1 MSIVLNK
8 SDFLFKNQLS
18 KYEGKVREVYTLKND
33 IMIMIASD
41 RISAFDV
48 VMPRGITFKGQVLNQ
63 IAVEMLNRTN
73 DIVQNWLIENP
84 DPNVSI
90 GKKCNPLKVEM
101 VVRGY
106 LSGHA
111 YREYKAGKRNLCGNK
126 IPNGLKENEK
136 FENPII
142 TPTTKADKGLHDQDI
157 DPVDIIKHNIV
168 NKSDYEKIHQI
179 SLDLYKRGSK
189 IANDNGLILVDTKY
203 EFGYDS
209 NGDITLID
217 EIHTPDSSRYFYL
230 NTYDELLNKNQKQKQ
245 LSKEF
250 FREWLMKNNFRGLE
264 GQTIPEISDDV
275 VEMVSSRYIELYE
288 KLLGEKFIKPKSNN
302 VLNRIKENLKDYLF

>member
-90 GKKCNPLKVEM
+90 GKKCDPLKVEM

-157 DPVDIIKHNIV
+157 DPIDIIKQNIV
-168 NKSDYEKIHQI
+168 SKSDYEKIHQI

-230 NTYDELLNKNQKQKQ
+230 NTYDELFNKNQKQKQ

-302 VLNRIKENLKDYLF
+302 VLNRIKENLKDYLI

>member
-63 IAVEMLNRTN
+63 IAVEMLNRTK

-90 GKKCNPLKVEM
+90 GKKCDPLKVEM

-157 DPVDIIKHNIV
+157 DPVDIIKQNIV
-168 NKSDYEKIHQI
+168 SKNDYEKIHQI

>member
-63 IAVEMLNRTN
+63 IAVEMLKRTK

-90 GKKCNPLKVEM
+90 GKKCDPLKVEM

-157 DPVDIIKHNIV
+157 DPVDIIKQNIV
-168 NKSDYEKIHQI
+168 SKSDYEKIHQI
-179 SLDLYKRGSK
+179 ALDLYKRGSK

-302 VLNRIKENLKDYLF
+302 VLNRIKENLKDYLI

>member
-48 VMPRGITFKGQVLNQ
+48 VMPRGITYKGQVLNQ
-63 IAVEMLNRTN
+63 IAVEMLKRTK

-90 GKKCNPLKVEM
+90 GKKCDPLKVEM

-157 DPVDIIKHNIV
+157 DPVDIIKQNIV
-168 NKSDYEKIHQI
+168 SKSDYEKIHQI

-230 NTYDELLNKNQKQKQ
+230 NTYDELQNKNQKQKQ

>member
-33 IMIMIASD
+33 IMIMVASD

-63 IAVEMLNRTN
+63 IAVEMLKRTK

-90 GKKCNPLKVEM
+90 GKKCDPLKVEM

-157 DPVDIIKHNIV
+157 DPIDIIKQNIV
-168 NKSDYEKIHQI
+168 SKSDYEKIHQI

>member
-18 KYEGKVREVYTLKND
+18 KYEGKVREVYNLKND

-63 IAVEMLNRTN
+63 IAVEMLNRTK

-84 DPNVSI
+84 DPNVSV

-157 DPVDIIKHNIV
+157 DPVDIIKQNIV
-168 NKSDYEKIHQI
+168 SKSDYEKIHQI

-230 NTYDELLNKNQKQKQ
+230 NTYDELFNKNQKQKQ

>member
-8 SDFLFKNQLS
+8 SDFIFKNQLS

-63 IAVEMLNRTN
+63 IAVEMLNRTK

-157 DPVDIIKHNIV
+157 DPVDIIKQNIV
-168 NKSDYEKIHQI
+168 SKSDYEKIHQI

>member
-8 SDFLFKNQLS
+8 SDFIFKNQLS

-63 IAVEMLNRTN
+63 IAVEMLNRTK

-90 GKKCNPLKVEM
+90 GKKCDPLKVEM

-157 DPVDIIKHNIV
+157 DPIDIIKQNIV
-168 NKSDYEKIHQI
+168 SKSDYEKIHQI

-230 NTYDELLNKNQKQKQ
+230 NTYDELQNKNQKQKQ

>member
-1 MSIVLNK
+1 MSIVLTK

-63 IAVEMLNRTN
+63 IAVEMLKRTK

-111 YREYKAGKRNLCGNK
+111 FREYKAGKRNLCGNK

-168 NKSDYEKIHQI
+168 SKSDYEKIHQI

-230 NTYDELLNKNQKQKQ
+230 NTYDELFNKNQKQKQ

>member
-63 IAVEMLNRTN
+63 IAVEMLKRTK

-157 DPVDIIKHNIV
+157 DPVDIIKQNIV
-168 NKSDYEKIHQI
+168 SKSDYEKIHQS

-230 NTYDELLNKNQKQKQ
+230 NTYDELFNKNQKQKQ

-302 VLNRIKENLKDYLF
+302 VLNRIKENLKDYLI

>member
-63 IAVEMLNRTN
+63 IAVEMLNRTK

-90 GKKCNPLKVEM
+90 GKKCDPLKVEM

-157 DPVDIIKHNIV
+157 DPVDIIKQNIV

-230 NTYDELLNKNQKQKQ
+230 NTYDELQNKNQKQKQ

-250 FREWLMKNNFRGLE
+250 FREWLMKNNFRGLK

-302 VLNRIKENLKDYLF
+302 ILNRIKENLKDYLF

>member
-8 SDFLFKNQLS
+8 SDFLFKNQLY

-33 IMIMIASD
+33 VMIMIASD

-63 IAVEMLNRTN
+63 IAVEMLNRTK

-90 GKKCNPLKVEM
+90 GKKCDPLKVEM

-157 DPVDIIKHNIV
+157 DPVDIIKQNIV
-168 NKSDYEKIHQI
+168 SKSDYEKIHQI

-302 VLNRIKENLKDYLF
+302 VLNRIIENLKDYLF

>member
-1 MSIVLNK
+1 MSIVLDK
-8 SDFLFKNQLS
+8 SDFHFKNQLS
-18 KYEGKVREVYTLKND
+18 KYEGKVREVYTLKDD

-63 IAVEMLNRTN
+63 IAVEMLNRTK
-73 DIVQNWLIENP
+73 DIVQNWLIDNP

-90 GKKCNPLKVEM
+90 GKKCEALKVEM

-111 YREYKAGKRNLCGNK
+111 YREYMAGKRNLCGNK

-136 FENPII
+136 FKKPII
-142 TPTTKADKGLHDQDI
+142 TPTTKADKGRHDQDI
-157 DPVDIIKHNIV
+157 NPVDIVKDNLV
-168 NKSDYEKIHQI
+168 NKDDYEKIHQI
-179 SLDLYKRGSK
+179 SLDLYKRGSE
-189 IANDNGLILVDTKY
+189 IAHDNDLILVDTKY

-209 NGDITLID
+209 NGTITLID

-230 NTYDELLNKNQKQKQ
+230 NTYEELQNKNQKQKQ

-250 FREWLMKNNFRGLE
+250 FREWLMINNFQGLE
-264 GQTIPEISDDV
+264 GQNIPEISDEV
-275 VEMVSSRYIELYE
+275 VEMVSNRYIELYE
-288 KLLGEKFIKPKSNN
+288 KLLGEKFIKPKNN
-302 VLNRIKENLKDYLF
+302 NILNRIQENLKEYLF

>member
-63 IAVEMLNRTN
+63 IAVEMLNRTK

-90 GKKCNPLKVEM
+90 GKKCDPLKVEM

-157 DPVDIIKHNIV
+157 DPVDIIKQNIV
-168 NKSDYEKIHQI
+168 SKSDYEKIHQI

-230 NTYDELLNKNQKQKQ
+230 NTYDELLYKNQKQKQ

>member
-1 MSIVLNK
+1 
-8 SDFLFKNQLS
+8 
-18 KYEGKVREVYTLKND
+18 
-33 IMIMIASD
+33 MIMIASD

-63 IAVEMLNRTN
+63 IAVEMLNRTK

-90 GKKCNPLKVEM
+90 GKKCDPLKVEM

-157 DPVDIIKHNIV
+157 DPVDIIKQNIV
-168 NKSDYEKIHQI
+168 SKSDYEKIHQI

-264 GQTIPEISDDV
+264 GQNIPEISDDV

>member
-1 MSIVLNK
+1 
-8 SDFLFKNQLS
+8 
-18 KYEGKVREVYTLKND
+18 
-33 IMIMIASD
+33 MIASD

-63 IAVEMLNRTN
+63 IAVEMLKRTK

-157 DPVDIIKHNIV
+157 DPIDIIKQNIV
-168 NKSDYEKIHQI
+168 SKSDYEKIHQI

>member
-1 MSIVLNK
+1 MSIVLTK

-157 DPVDIIKHNIV
+157 DPIDIIKQNIV
-168 NKSDYEKIHQI
+168 SKSDYEKIHQI

>member
-63 IAVEMLNRTN
+63 IAVEMLNRTK

-90 GKKCNPLKVEM
+90 GKKCDPLKVEM

-157 DPVDIIKHNIV
+157 DPVDIIKQNIV
-168 NKSDYEKIHQI
+168 SKSDYEKIHQI

-230 NTYDELLNKNQKQKQ
+230 NTYDELFNKNQKQKQ

-302 VLNRIKENLKDYLF
+302 VLNRIKENLKDYLI

>member
-1 MSIVLNK
+1 MSIVLTK

-90 GKKCNPLKVEM
+90 GKKCDPLKVEM

-157 DPVDIIKHNIV
+157 DPVDIIKQNIV
-168 NKSDYEKIHQI
+168 SKSDYEKIHQI

-230 NTYDELLNKNQKQKQ
+230 NTYDELFNKNQKQKQ

-302 VLNRIKENLKDYLF
+302 VLNRIKENLKDYLI

>member
-157 DPVDIIKHNIV
+157 DPVDIIKQNIV
-168 NKSDYEKIHQI
+168 SKSDYEKIHQI

-302 VLNRIKENLKDYLF
+302 VLNRIKENLKDYLI

>member
-63 IAVEMLNRTN
+63 IAVEMLKRTK

-90 GKKCNPLKVEM
+90 GKKCDPLKVEM

-157 DPVDIIKHNIV
+157 DPIDIIKQNIV
-168 NKSDYEKIHQI
+168 SKSDYEKIHQI

>member
-63 IAVEMLNRTN
+63 IAVEMLKRTK

-90 GKKCNPLKVEM
+90 GKKCDPLKVEM

-157 DPVDIIKHNIV
+157 DPTDIIKQNIV
-168 NKSDYEKIHQI
+168 SKSDYEKIHQI

>member
-33 IMIMIASD
+33 IMIMVASD

-90 GKKCNPLKVEM
+90 GKKCDPLKVEM

-157 DPVDIIKHNIV
+157 DPVDIIKQNIV
-168 NKSDYEKIHQI
+168 SKSDYEKIHQI

>member
-157 DPVDIIKHNIV
+157 DPVDIIKQNIV
-168 NKSDYEKIHQI
+168 SKSDYEKIHQI

-230 NTYDELLNKNQKQKQ
+230 NTYDELFNKNQKQKQ

-275 VEMVSSRYIELYE
+275 VEIVSSRYIELYE

-302 VLNRIKENLKDYLF
+302 VLNRIKKT

>member
-8 SDFLFKNQLS
+8 SDFIFKNQLS

-33 IMIMIASD
+33 IMIMVASD

-63 IAVEMLNRTN
+63 IAVEMLKRTK

-90 GKKCNPLKVEM
+90 GKKCDPLKVEM

-157 DPVDIIKHNIV
+157 DPVDIIKQNIV
-168 NKSDYEKIHQI
+168 SKSDYEKIHQI
-179 SLDLYKRGSK
+179 SLDLYQRGSK

>member
-63 IAVEMLNRTN
+63 IAVEMLKRTK

-157 DPVDIIKHNIV
+157 DPVDIIKQNIV
-168 NKSDYEKIHQI
+168 SKSDYEKIHQI

-302 VLNRIKENLKDYLF
+302 VLNRIKENLKDYLI

>member
-33 IMIMIASD
+33 VMIMIASD

-48 VMPRGITFKGQVLNQ
+48 VMQRGITFKGQVLNQ
-63 IAVEMLNRTN
+63 IAVEMLNRTK

-90 GKKCNPLKVEM
+90 GKKCDPLKVEM

-136 FENPII
+136 FEKPII

-157 DPVDIIKHNIV
+157 DPVDIIKQNIV
-168 NKSDYEKIHQI
+168 NKGDYEKIHQI

-230 NTYDELLNKNQKQKQ
+230 NTYDELQNKNQKQKQ

-250 FREWLMKNNFRGLE
+250 FREWLMKNNFRGLK

>member
-8 SDFLFKNQLS
+8 SNFLFKNQLS

-63 IAVEMLNRTN
+63 IAVEMLKRTK

-90 GKKCNPLKVEM
+90 GKKCAPLKVEM

-157 DPVDIIKHNIV
+157 DPVDIIKQNIV
-168 NKSDYEKIHQI
+168 SKSDYEKIHQI

-230 NTYDELLNKNQKQKQ
+230 NTYDELFNKNQKQKQ

>member
-1 MSIVLNK
+1 MSIVLTK

-157 DPVDIIKHNIV
+157 DPVDIIKQNIV
-168 NKSDYEKIHQI
+168 SKSDYEKIHQI

-230 NTYDELLNKNQKQKQ
+230 NTYDELFNKNQKQKQ

>member
-63 IAVEMLNRTN
+63 IAVEMLNRTK

-90 GKKCNPLKVEM
+90 GKKCDPLEVEM

-157 DPVDIIKHNIV
+157 DPVDIIKQNIV
-168 NKSDYEKIHQI
+168 SKSDYEKIHQI

-250 FREWLMKNNFRGLE
+250 FREWLMKNNFRGLQ

>member
-63 IAVEMLNRTN
+63 IAVEMLNRTK

-90 GKKCNPLKVEM
+90 GKKCDPLRVEM

-157 DPVDIIKHNIV
+157 DPVDIIKQNIV
-168 NKSDYEKIHQI
+168 SKSDYEKIHQI

-275 VEMVSSRYIELYE
+275 VEMISSRYIELYE

>member
-90 GKKCNPLKVEM
+90 GKKCDPLKVEM

-157 DPVDIIKHNIV
+157 DPVDIIKQNIV
-168 NKSDYEKIHQI
+168 SKSDYEKIHQI

-203 EFGYDS
+203 EFGKKDGQIY
-209 NGDITLID
+209 LID
-217 EIHTPDSSRYFYL
+217 EIHTPDSSRYFYA
-230 NTYDELLNKNQKQKQ
+230 DEYKYRFDHDLPQKQ

-250 FREWLMKNNFRGLE
+250 VREWLMENGFQG
-264 GQTIPEISDDV
+264 
-275 VEMVSSRYIELYE
+275 
-288 KLLGEKFIKPKSNN
+288 
-302 VLNRIKENLKDYLF
+302 KENQQVPEMTAEFVNSITERYVELFLSLIHI

>member
-126 IPNGLKENEK
+126 ISNGLKENEK

-157 DPVDIIKHNIV
+157 DPIDIIKQNIV
-168 NKSDYEKIHQI
+168 SKSDYEKIHQI

>member
-157 DPVDIIKHNIV
+157 DPIDIIKQNIV
-168 NKSDYEKIHQI
+168 SKSDYEKIHQI

-230 NTYDELLNKNQKQKQ
+230 NTYDELFNKNQKQKQ

>member
-63 IAVEMLNRTN
+63 IAVEMLKRTK

-90 GKKCNPLKVEM
+90 GKKCDPLKVEM

-157 DPVDIIKHNIV
+157 DPVDIIKQNIV
-168 NKSDYEKIHQI
+168 SKSDYEKIHQI

-230 NTYDELLNKNQKQKQ
+230 NTYDELFNKNQKQKQ

-275 VEMVSSRYIELYE
+275 IEMISSRYIELYE

>member
-63 IAVEMLNRTN
+63 IAVEMLNRTK

-157 DPVDIIKHNIV
+157 DPVDIIKQNIV
-168 NKSDYEKIHQI
+168 SKSDYEKIHQI

-230 NTYDELLNKNQKQKQ
+230 NTYDELQNKNQKQKQ

>member
-126 IPNGLKENEK
+126 ISNGLKENEK

-157 DPVDIIKHNIV
+157 DPVDIIKQNIV
-168 NKSDYEKIHQI
+168 SKSDYEKIHQI

>member
-90 GKKCNPLKVEM
+90 GKKCDPLKVEM

-157 DPVDIIKHNIV
+157 DPVDIIKQNIV
-168 NKSDYEKIHQI
+168 SKSDYEKIHQI